1 MICSEQEDIKMTS
14 GKKTK
19 KLSSPSKR
27 DVRQK
32 EKNVESKSE
41 SRQEEE
47 GMDAITEAITC
58 SREHGNNAGMRP
70 SFELYDDAMRGAPAR
85 NVDKDK
91 TGIEREREE

>member
-47 GMDAITEAITC
+47 GMDAITEAC
-58 SREHGNNAGMRP
+58 SREHGNNAGTRS

-85 NVDKDK
+85 NKDK
-91 TGIEREREE
+91 TGVEREREE